1 MTSSGVGHELG
12 LLIPKWV
19 AQSSSKCKCS
29 DMATKMDRYGVN
41 WCEDN
46 KDTIVAHLMSQSDH
60 LIPIFKIVPPKMK
73 KRVAMRLVDKAIEN
87 AKRAT

>member
-19 AQSSSKCKCS
+19 VQSNSQCKCS
-29 DMATKMDRYGVN
+29 DMATKMDRYGIV

-46 KDTIVAHLMSQSDH
+46 KNTIVAHLMSQSEH
-60 LIPIFKIVPPKMK
+60 LIPAFKLVPKTMK
-73 KRVAMRLVDKAIEN
+73 KLVAEQLVSKAIEN
-87 AKRAT
+87 ARKAT